1 VHQDPESPVISRHF
15 VNVPGRQVHF
25 RLAGSGPPLL
35 LLHQSPASSAEMAT
49 ELAAFAD
56 RFTVIAPDTPGFGL
70 SDSLPEITG
79 ANGPDLTP
87 YAEALGVF
95 LSALGIEKILIY
107 GFHTGA
113 MLGFEFARLYPE
125 RCAVAIVNGLVVCE
139 PAELADLLEHYNVMP
154 ALTPE
159 GAHLPWMW
167 ARMRDQTIFF
177 PWYRKTPAARMD
189 FDVPD
194 PVHTHIRLVDFL
206 TAQEGGRAAYQAAFA
221 YPTRDRI
228 HEVEAPVFLLNY
240 VQDPLS
246 PHPERLAEI
255 PRAISREI
263 FANPA
268 GLSERVDEI
277 LSQHATQAA
286 PISCQSIIDM
296 LVPAAGDPAFALTDD
311 FTSAIVNTDVG
322 PVYVRCSRPARD
334 EVVVWLH
341 DAGSSSQSLEP
352 LARNLINHRQSV
364 LIDLPGH
371 GETGALHLAEY
382 SAERLAQLVLDV
394 VGALGSSPV
403 TVIAQGAAGSIAT
416 AMVRADNGAAVVR
429 NVLLIDPWVFD
440 PAEHEQ
446 MAHDYVPDLTPQAF
460 GEHLLT
466 AWYFARDSELFWPW
480 HAALT
485 ANALAR
491 TPEISAA
498 ETQAR
503 SVDLIKAGPG
513 FSRLVHDL
521 LAYDLPGSLAAIAAS
536 DGSRVRLAARRGN
549 GHEARARS
557 AAERVGAE
565 CLVLPER
572 LADWMPELEKCLG

>member
-70 SDSLPEITG
+70 SDPLPEDAG
-79 ANGPDLTP
+79 ASGPDLTP

-95 LSALGIEKILIY
+95 LSALGIEKTLIY

-139 PAELADLLEHYNVMP
+139 QAELADLLEHYNVMP

-194 PVHTHIRLVDFL
+194 PVQTHIRLVDFV
-206 TAQEGGRAAYQAAFA
+206 TAREGGRGAYQAAFA

-228 HEVEAPVFLLNY
+228 HELKAPVYLLNY
-240 VQDPLS
+240 AQDPLS
-246 PHPERLAEI
+246 PHPERLAAI
-255 PRAISREI
+255 PQTMPREI

-268 GLSERVDEI
+268 DLSVRVSEI
-277 LSQHATQAA
+277 LSQFAPQAA
-286 PISCQSIIDM
+286 P
-296 LVPAAGDPAFALTDD
+296 
-311 FTSAIVNTDVG
+311 TSALSVAESAAATDREYSGLLRQVFVNTDAG
-322 PVYVRCSRPARD
+322 PVFVKYSDPAQGD
-334 EVVVWLH
+334 AVLLLH
-341 DAGSSSQSLEP
+341 DAGSSSRSLESVALG
-352 LARNLINHRQSV
+352 LAARRQV
-364 LIDLPGH
+364 VMVDLPGH
-371 GETGALHLAEY
+371 GETGRLHITDY
-382 SAERLAQLVLDV
+382 SAERMATLVLDV
-394 VGALGSSPV
+394 IRMLEVQTIS
-403 TVIAQGAAGSIAT
+403 VIAHGAAGAIAA
-416 AMVRADNGAAVVR
+416 AMTRSDRGAGTVRSMV
-429 NVLLIDPWVFD
+429 LIDPWLFE
-440 PAEHEQ
+440 AEERES
-446 MAHDYVPDLTPQAF
+446 MAEDYAPELVPEAF
-460 GEHLLT
+460 GQHLLA

-480 HAALT
+480 NVPSASHALS
-485 ANALAR
+485 R
-491 TPEISAA
+491 IPEISPAR
-498 ETQAR
+498 TQAR
-503 SVDLIKAGPG
+503 VLDLIKSGPE
-513 FSRLVHDL
+513 FRRLVRDL
-521 LAYDLPGSLAAIAAS
+521 LAYDLAAFLESIGSV
-536 DGSRVRLAARRGN
+536 DGSRISIAARSGN
-549 GHEARARS
+549 GHEVRARR
-557 AAERVGAE
+557 AADLAGGVY
-565 CLVLPER
+565 LVLPER
-572 LADWMPELEKCLG
+572 FADWAPELEKCLG